1 MLVQLHFPRRL
12 GGYDPSL
19 KAADDD
25 LAMEVFL
32 SRSGRLTYKFCPNAM
47 RAIGALIA
55 RQNIS
60 EKEAQRV
67 FVDSFEELERLSTEY
82 LKLQERVS
90 RPGRR
95 GPKSIVHRLLRW
107 ADRLAKRKRLPG
119 TASKT
124 SATT

>member
-12 GGYDPSL
+12 GGCDPSL
-19 KAADDD
+19 KAAADD

-32 SRSGRLTYKFCPNAM
+32 SRSGRLTYKFCPKAT

-55 RQNIS
+55 RQNMS

-82 LKLQERVS
+82 LELPSKDTPKAS
-90 RPGRR
+90 AIMRR
-95 GPKSIVHRLLRW
+95 TDELRIICG
-107 ADRLAKRKRLPG
+107 AA
-119 TASKT
+119 
-124 SATT
+124 

>member
-25 LAMEVFL
+25 LAIEVFL

-67 FVDSFEELERLSTEY
+67 FVDSFEELERLSIEY
-82 LKLQERVS
+82 LKLPS
-90 RPGRR
+90 KDTPKASAIMRR
-95 GPKSIVHRLLRW
+95 TDELRIICG
-107 ADRLAKRKRLPG
+107 AA
-119 TASKT
+119 
-124 SATT
+124 